1 MISYGSH
8 KITFNLAK
16 YIHNI
21 QNIETNK
28 NSKWKGRSGTQNI
41 FCKVN
46 DEENIF
52 LSGYFNKQLNEN
64 YDWYFEYFHSA
75 EPAALH
81 TDYDAVPWDEKS
93 DCHIVVG
100 VIIPLEWKC
109 LQPYTVNYNMVSNV
123 PRKMK
128 YSKGEMRYQDT
139 GEIFNYRTEG
149 TFDEEVAKYN
159 PKGTDYWKIYQDLKV
174 HSVYKWQV
182 GTFMLFDT
190 KRWHS
195 SNWFLSKDTLTNESQ
210 EYKRSIIGFGSIDVQ
225 RN

>member
-1 MISYGSH
+1 
-8 KITFNLAK
+8 
-16 YIHNI
+16 
-21 QNIETNK
+21 
-28 NSKWKGRSGTQNI
+28 
-41 FCKVN
+41 
-46 DEENIF
+46 
-52 LSGYFNKQLNEN
+52 
-64 YDWYFEYFHSA
+64 
-75 EPAALH
+75 
-81 TDYDAVPWDEKS
+81 
-93 DCHIVVG
+93 
-100 VIIPLEWKC
+100 
-109 LQPYTVNYNMVSNV
+109 MVSNV

-149 TFDEEVAKYN
+149 TLDEEVAKYN

-174 HSVYKWQV
+174 HSVYEWQV

-195 SNWFLSKDTLTNESQ
+195 SNWFLSKDNLTNESQ